1 MKKILPL
8 LLSVLLLT
16 GCGFSDT
23 AAQTIAAATAETTVP
38 ETAVP
43 TVEPTTMPATI
54 PTETEPQEERFLLT
68 FAGDCTFGS
77 NPVNRYALYSF
88 ENTIGED
95 WSYPFANVLSYF
107 ERDDCTMV
115 NLEGT
120 LTETGHRLEKA
131 HNFKGSP
138 EFVNILTENSVEAVS
153 IANNHTMDY
162 SHEGYENTVA
172 TLQNA
177 GVHYVETNQSTVFT
191 TESGLTIGLYGTVYY
206 SMDVEDMV
214 AEITAMKEAGVD
226 VIIFAPHWGAEDY
239 YKPNN
244 VQVDAGHAAIDA
256 GALIVWGSHPHVLQ
270 PVETYN
276 GGIIYYSMAN
286 FSFGGN
292 LYPHDYDTVLIQQ
305 EVIRHP
311 DGKVTLGE
319 TTIVPCS
326 VTSEKGHNNFQP
338 TPCEE
343 GSEQYARIMKKLGLA
358 E

>member
-1 MKKILPL
+1 MRKIFPWILCL
-8 LLSVLLLT
+8 LMLS
-16 GCGFSDT
+16 GCGT
-23 AAQTIAAATAETTVP
+23 PAAESETTIPATAPVTE
-38 ETAVP
+38 
-43 TVEPTTMPATI
+43 EPTTA

-107 ERDDCTMV
+107 ESDDCTLV

-120 LTETGHRLEKA
+120 LTETGHRIPKA
-131 HNFKGSP
+131 FNFKGSP
-138 EFVNILTENSVEAVS
+138 EYVKILTENSVEAVS
-153 IANNHTMDY
+153 LANNHSMDY
-162 SHEGYENTVA
+162 GQEGYDNTVA
-172 TLQNA
+172 TLNGA
-177 GVHYVETNQSTVFT
+177 GIPFAETNKSTVFT
-191 TESGLTIGLYGTVYY
+191 TESGLTIGIYGTVYY
-206 SMDVEDMV
+206 SMDVEHMV
-214 AEITAMKEAGVD
+214 AEITAMKEASVD
-226 VIIFAPHWGAEDY
+226 LIIFAPHWGAEDY

-244 VQVDAGHAAIDA
+244 VQEDAGRAAIDA
-256 GALIVWGSHPHVLQ
+256 GARIVWGSHPHVLQ
-270 PVETYN
+270 PVENYN

-311 DGKVTLGE
+311 DGEVTLGQ

-343 GSEQYARIMKKLGLA
+343 GSEQYARVMKKLGLS

>member
-1 MKKILPL
+1 MRKIFPWL
-8 LLSVLLLT
+8 LCLLMLS
-16 GCGFSDT
+16 GCGSP
-23 AAQTIAAATAETTVP
+23 AAESETTVSAATLAM
-38 ETAVP
+38 E
-43 TVEPTTMPATI
+43 EPTAA

-77 NPVNRYALYSF
+77 NPKNRYALYSF
-88 ENTIGED
+88 ENTVGEN
-95 WSYPFANVLSYF
+95 WAYPFANVRSYF
-107 ERDDCTMV
+107 ESDDCTMV

-120 LTETGHRLEKA
+120 LTETGHRIPKA
-131 HNFKGSP
+131 FNFKGSP
-138 EFVNILTENSVEAVS
+138 EYVKILTENSIEAVS
-153 IANNHTMDY
+153 LANNHSMDY
-162 SHEGYENTVA
+162 GKEGYENTVA
-172 TLQNA
+172 TLNA
-177 GVHYVETNQSTVFT
+177 AGILFAETNNCTVFT
-191 TESGLTIGLYGTVYY
+191 TESGLTIGVYGTVYY

-214 AEITAMKEAGVD
+214 AEISAMKESGVD
-226 VIIFAPHWGAEDY
+226 LIIFAPHWGAEDY

-244 VQVDAGHAAIDA
+244 VQEDAGHAAIDA

-276 GGIIYYSMAN
+276 GGIIYYSMGN

-292 LYPHDYDTVLIQQ
+292 LYPRDYDTVLIQQ
-305 EVIRHP
+305 EVIRYP
-311 DGKVTLGE
+311 DGEVTLGE

-343 GSEQYARIMKKLGLA
+343 GSEQYTRVLKKLGLT

>member
-1 MKKILPL
+1 MRKILPL
-8 LLSVLLLT
+8 ILCLLMLS
-16 GCGFSDT
+16 GCGT
-23 AAQTIAAATAETTVP
+23 PAAESETTIPAAVP
-38 ETAVP
+38 ETE
-43 TVEPTTMPATI
+43 EPTTA

-88 ENTIGED
+88 ENTVGED

-107 ERDDCTMV
+107 ESDDCTMV

-120 LTETGHRLEKA
+120 LTETGPRIPKA

-138 EFVNILTENSVEAVS
+138 EFVKILTENSVEAVS
-153 IANNHTMDY
+153 LANNHTIDY
-162 SHEGYENTVA
+162 GQEGYDNTIAV
-172 TLQNA
+172 LNEA
-177 GVHYVETNQSTVFT
+177 GVPFVETNQSMVFT
-191 TESGLTIGLYGTVYY
+191 TESGLSIGLYGTVYH

-214 AEITAMKEAGVD
+214 AEISAMKESGVD

-270 PVETYN
+270 PIESYN
-276 GGIIYYSMAN
+276 DGIIYYSMAN

-292 LYPHDYDTVLIQQ
+292 LYPPDYDTVLIQQ

-319 TTIVPCS
+319 TIIVPCS

-343 GSEQYARIMKKLGLA
+343 GSEQYARVMKKLGLS

>member
-8 LLSVLLLT
+8 CLFLLILT
-16 GCGFSDT
+16 GCGSPET
-23 AAQTIAAATAETTVP
+23 GEPEMVPETTVAGT
-38 ETAVP
+38 EVP
-43 TVEPTTMPATI
+43 TTV

-77 NPVNRYALYSF
+77 NPVNRYALSSF
-88 ENTIGED
+88 ENTIGEE

-107 ERDDCTMV
+107 ESDDCTLV

-120 LTETGHRLEKA
+120 LTETGHRIPKA
-131 HNFKGSP
+131 FNFKGSP
-138 EFVNILTENSVEAVS
+138 EYVKILTENSVEAVS
-153 IANNHTMDY
+153 LANNHSMDY
-162 SHEGYENTVA
+162 GVEGYENTAA
-172 TLQNA
+172 TLTAA
-177 GVHYVETNQSTVFT
+177 GIPYAQTNESTIFT
-191 TESGLTIGLYGTVYY
+191 TESGLTIGIYGTVYY

-214 AEITAMKEAGVD
+214 AEITAMKKAGTD
-226 VIIFAPHWGAEDY
+226 LIIFAPHWGAEDY

-244 VQVDAGHAAIDA
+244 VQEDAGHAAIDA

-311 DGKVTLGE
+311 HGEVTLGE

-343 GSEQYARIMKKLGLA
+343 GSEQYARVLKKLGLV